1 MSGEIASKL
10 AKGSANP
17 RLVARVPNQ
26 NTMEII
32 AHDKAHQVPR
42 MQNHDK
48 RESIV
53 SVPRVKKEKKE
64 HKSESTASVPRVEK
78 EQKVHKP
85 FMLQHQPSHF
95 HQNATIIQQVP
106 LVRYTNKLQVPR
118 RLNDKPDNAV
128 RWQIASENCFGRMI
142 TAKAPSRTYRTITN
156 HAKQQYAAS
165 NRAKLLSTI
174 CGAVRIAQT
183 YATNFQII
191 SKANINDLRRNFVR
205 VTLMCEGVLIQG

>member
-78 EQKVHKP
+78 EQEERKS
-85 FMLQHQPSHF
+85 FIAQHQPSHF
-95 HQNATIIQQVP
+95 HQNTTIIQQVP
-106 LVRYTNKLQVPR
+106 QFKCINKLQVPR
-118 RLNDKPDNAV
+118 RLDGKPDKAV
-128 RWQIASENCFGRMI
+128 RRGR
-142 TAKAPSRTYRTITN
+142 
-156 HAKQQYAAS
+156 
-165 NRAKLLSTI
+165 
-174 CGAVRIAQT
+174 
-183 YATNFQII
+183 
-191 SKANINDLRRNFVR
+191 
-205 VTLMCEGVLIQG
+205 